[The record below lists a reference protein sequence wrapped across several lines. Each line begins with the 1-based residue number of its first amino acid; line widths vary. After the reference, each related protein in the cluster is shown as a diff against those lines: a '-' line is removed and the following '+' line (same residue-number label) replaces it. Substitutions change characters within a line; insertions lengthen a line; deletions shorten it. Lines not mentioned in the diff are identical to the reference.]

1 MLQLTLMKVNNMQ
14 QQSTKQ
20 VADHIARDMAKVLND
35 RNTVIDERVTSLERK
50 VDDLVSDK
58 TSQLMYNVMLGSAF
72 IVLFVHKYILT

>member
-1 MLQLTLMKVNNMQ
+1 MQ

>member
-35 RNTVIDERVTSLERK
+35 RNTVIDERVTKLEAK
-50 VDDLVSDK
+50 LSDMDSDK
-58 TSQLMYNVMLGSAF
+58 TSQLMYNIILGSAF